1 MKNVLTIVLLS
12 ISILGYSQTV
22 NLVQGDLKPL
32 NDQSSLNL
40 EFTYD
45 GMTVGEEGL
54 SEADYIKRKKEDYDK
69 KEPGRGDRWEES
81 WIADRNNRFEPK
93 FKELFEKYAKKG
105 VNANSKYT
113 LIFHTTRTEP
123 GWLATGLIRKSA
135 RIDGEVFVVETAN
148 RQNVIAQLSVINA
161 RGAGAMGYDYD
172 TGLRIQEA
180 YSKSGKEI
188 AKLIVKK

>member
-1 MKNVLTIVLLS
+1 
-12 ISILGYSQTV
+12 
-22 NLVQGDLKPL
+22 
-32 NDQSSLNL
+32 
-40 EFTYD
+40 
-45 GMTVGEEGL
+45 
-54 SEADYIKRKKEDYDK
+54 
-69 KEPGRGDRWEES
+69 
-81 WIADRNNRFEPK
+81 
-93 FKELFEKYAKKG
+93 
-105 VNANSKYT
+105 